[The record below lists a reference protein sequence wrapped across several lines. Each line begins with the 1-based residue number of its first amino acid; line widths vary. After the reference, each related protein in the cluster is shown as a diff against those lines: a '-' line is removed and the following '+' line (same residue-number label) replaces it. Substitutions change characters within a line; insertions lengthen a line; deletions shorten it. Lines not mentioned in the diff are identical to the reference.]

1 MATGEEWMEHF
12 KKVSSSKKAGLKKAM
27 KVLES
32 DPMIKKE
39 YKWTG
44 IFKLDMFFR

>member
-12 KKVSSSKKAGLKKAM
+12 KKVGLKKAM